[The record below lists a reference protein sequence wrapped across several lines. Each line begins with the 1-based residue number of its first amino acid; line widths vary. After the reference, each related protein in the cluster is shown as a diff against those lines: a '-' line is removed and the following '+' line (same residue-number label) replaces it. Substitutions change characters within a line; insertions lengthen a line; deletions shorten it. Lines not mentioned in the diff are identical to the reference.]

1 MEQRA
6 RHVYNQIKQSASNQS
21 GVIQAASHPTSL
33 SQTGLSH
40 DQSAIKINNSVVS
53 NNQSASNISQS
64 AVNISKSAVSNNRSA
79 FNADSRTQSV
89 NKQAGSS
96 SSNSKQAGTETLSAI
111 RSKIMKKNELV
122 VNKISISEQVSPD
135 IEQMM
140 IIKCLS
146 SEWSLETACYCKFS
160 KTFMYKMLSM
170 KTGFCENIHFQI
182 LVMEILK
189 TEL

>member
-21 GVIQAASHPTSL
+21 GVIQAASHPTSF
-33 SQTGLSH
+33 SQTGVSH
-40 DQSAIKINNSVVS
+40 DQSAIKINNSVS
-53 NNQSASNISQS
+53 NNQFASNISQS
-64 AVNISKSAVSNNRSA
+64 ADNSTQSAVSNNRSA

-122 VNKISISEQVSPD
+122 VNNVSTSEHVTPD
-135 IEQMM
+135 IESLTDDDDDIQ
-140 IIKCLS
+140 IIGIHR
-146 SEWSLETACYCKFS
+146 KF
-160 KTFMYKMLSM
+160 
-170 KTGFCENIHFQI
+170 
-182 LVMEILK
+182 
-189 TEL
+189 